1 MLASIRKRTGGLLV
15 KGLLGLL
22 VVSFALW
29 GIGDIFTAPQ
39 DGAVAEVGGAGI
51 SASALQAEYARAVEN
66 LRRNLGVDAEQA
78 RALGALEN
86 ALERL
91 IDREA
96 VRQEADAIGIGAP
109 DSEVLRVIE
118 NNSMFHNVAGRFDR
132 AVYNAVLY
140 RNSLAPPAYEA
151 GVRDDVRRAQ
161 LVDTLAIGAH
171 APRAA
176 ALRLLRHE
184 RQQRTAYALT
194 LFTSAETAPDP
205 AGGELLAWFSERR
218 ADYMAPEF
226 RRISFV
232 AMRPGDFLDRVDV
245 PDGELRDEYEYRI
258 AEFVTPPRRAL
269 DQLVFPDRDA
279 ADAAWRRAREGEDF
293 RALGAEL
300 LGLAANDMDLG
311 VVTEDELAS
320 EALGAAAFGIPVG
333 ETAEPIET
341 PFGWTLLHV
350 RNEIPGETRTFADSV
365 ETLRLERKLALAQ
378 DVAADLGN
386 EFEDVRAGGTTL
398 DEAARAV
405 GATPET
411 IGPIDRMGRPAPG
424 AAEAAPPAIAGF
436 LERAFAAAAG
446 EESPLYDAED
456 GTYYAIRVDTVTP
469 PAERPLDS
477 VRGEALADW
486 KEEWRR
492 ERATERAAAIAERLR
507 AGETPDTVAT
517 ETGAALAATAPF
529 RRTAAG
535 AGENLGTVFV
545 AAVFDLPPD
554 GVSAPIAEGDR
565 VHVAKLAAVA
575 DIDEDAIDEAELE
588 RIAGQLVSGQIRDI
602 FETYLD
608 RLRRERGVAIDA
620 GAVARYFEN

>member
-1 MLASIRKRTGGLLV
+1 MLGSIRKRTGGLLV

-29 GIGDIFTAPQ
+29 GIGDIFQARQ
-39 DGAVAEVGGAGI
+39 DSAVAKVGGAGI
-51 SASALQAEYARAVEN
+51 PASALQAEYARAVDN

-86 ALERL
+86 ALDRL

-96 VRQEADAIGIGAP
+96 VRQEADAVGIGAP

-132 AVYNAVLY
+132 AVYGAVLY
-140 RNSLAPPAYEA
+140 RNSLTPPAYEA

-184 RQQRTAYALT
+184 RQERTALALT
-194 LFTSAETAPDP
+194 LFASAETAPDP
-205 AGGELLAWFSERR
+205 SGGELLAWFSGRR
-218 ADYMAPEF
+218 ADYMAPEY

-245 PDGELRDEYEYRI
+245 SDAELRDEYEYRM
-258 AEFVTPPRRAL
+258 AEFVTPARRAL

-279 ADAAWRRAREGEDF
+279 ADAAWERARAGADF

-300 LGLAANDMDLG
+300 LGLAASDMDLG

-320 EALGAAAFGIPVG
+320 EALGAAAFGTPVG
-333 ETAEPIET
+333 ETAEPFET

-350 RNEIPGETRTFADSV
+350 RAEIPGETRTFSDAA

-378 DVAADLGN
+378 EIAADLGD
-386 EFEDVRAGGTTL
+386 EFEDARAGGATIE
-398 DEAARAV
+398 EAARAV
-405 GATPET
+405 GAMPET
-411 IGPIDRMGRPAPG
+411 VGPIDRRGRPAPG
-424 AAEAAPPAIAGF
+424 AADAAPPAIAEF
-436 LERAFAAAAG
+436 LERAFAAATG
-446 EESPLYDAED
+446 EESPLYDADD
-456 GTYYAIRVDTVTP
+456 GTYYAIRVDSVTP
-469 PAERPLDS
+469 PAERPLDA
-477 VRGEALADW
+477 VRGDALADW

-492 ERATERAAAIAERLR
+492 NRAAERAAGIAERLR
-507 AGETPDTVAT
+507 AGAAPEEVAAD
-517 ETGAALAATAPF
+517 TGAALFAAAPF

-535 AGENLGTVFV
+535 AGENLGTAFV
-545 AAVFDLPPD
+545 AAVFALPPD

-565 VHVAKLAAVA
+565 VHIAKLAAIV
-575 DIDEDAIDEAELE
+575 DIDEDAIDETELE

-608 RLRRERGVAIDA
+608 RLRRDRGVAIDA
-620 GAVARYFEN
+620 GAIARFFEN